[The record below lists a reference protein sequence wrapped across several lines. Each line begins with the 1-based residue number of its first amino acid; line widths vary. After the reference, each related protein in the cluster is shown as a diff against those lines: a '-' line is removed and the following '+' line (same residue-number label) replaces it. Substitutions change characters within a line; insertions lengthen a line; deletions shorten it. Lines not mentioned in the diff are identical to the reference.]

1 VRARPSRSPWG
12 AESTCTYLR
21 YLTYLMKECLHIH
34 IGFDC
39 WSNKN
44 KPHLEG
50 IDDIFLVFVSGCMT
64 YQGVVKVEFLEL

>member
-1 VRARPSRSPWG
+1 
-12 AESTCTYLR
+12 
-21 YLTYLMKECLHIH
+21 MKECLHIH